1 MVIIFIGCAGKNT
14 SNKETDKASND
25 NKYSVKLVETFNE
38 DDLQVNENFREKLN
52 PIRINFKRIN
62 SIVEWTDIKTID
74 TWETNEGGEAK
85 FYYLNGQLEKIT
97 TKHFGETFQLLTE
110 YYLLKDK
117 LSFVFEKSYKYNR
130 PIYYD
135 TTSAKANNDK
145 DSFEFKETDI
155 IVERSYF
162 DNGKLVHQL
171 NNQDCGSSSSHS
183 YLVKEEIRIKTEF
196 EKLFKLM
203 LSK

>member
-1 MVIIFIGCAGKNT
+1 M
-14 SNKETDKASND
+14 ASD
-25 NKYSVKLVETFNE
+25 NKQYSVKLEETFNK
-38 DDLQVNENFREKLN
+38 DDLQVNENHRVKLN

-62 SIVEWTDIKTID
+62 SIVKWTDIKTID
-74 TWETNEGGEAK
+74 IWETNEGGEAK
-85 FYYLNGQLEKIT
+85 FYCLNGQLEKIT
-97 TKHFGETFQLLTE
+97 TKYFGETFQLLTE
-110 YYLLKDK
+110 YYLLKNK

-145 DSFEFKETDI
+145 DSFEFKKTEI
-155 IVERSYF
+155 LEERSYF

-183 YLVKEEIRIKTEF
+183 YLVKEENRIKTEF
-196 EKLFKLM
+196 EKLLKLM

>member
-1 MVIIFIGCAGKNT
+1 MGCAGKNT
-14 SNKETDKASND
+14 SNKETGMASD
-25 NKYSVKLVETFNE
+25 NKQYSIKLEETFNK
-38 DDLQVNENFREKLN
+38 DDLQVNENHRVKLN

-62 SIVEWTDIKTID
+62 SIVKWTDIKTID
-74 TWETNEGGEAK
+74 IWETNEGGEAK

-110 YYLLKDK
+110 YYLLKNK

-145 DSFEFKETDI
+145 DSFEFKKTEI
-155 IVERSYF
+155 LEERSYF

-183 YLVKEEIRIKTEF
+183 YLVKEENRIKTEF
-196 EKLFKLM
+196 EKLLKLM